1 MCPGSRIPLDGA
13 VSCKCIHEALAYKV
27 WLCVSPARM
36 GSDAYEDRD
45 AGRGVDLRLAENYL
59 PACFCIA
66 KGVLLALCLYAAET
80 RGSGSFVVGIGLGLV
95 LDRVYCTR
103 RIFDGNLL
111 LLCAYVSRTAALVGG
126 HVDGMDWALPG
137 ACLRALYFV
146 WFVLACLGMLPRRL
160 DSGVWGG
167 LRGLLGQ
174 GRTSELWHVYLW
186 YTCVCVCGTA
196 FAIPSVEDGPLLG
209 AVRIVAYVVMS
220 VLWVYAVGL
229 RQRGVLLVS
238 TEGCLVMV
246 CMYSAVLYLSAWMG
260 GVLCA
265 WGLWCIVRR
274 DSWPDVSGLVATPK
288 YQPMADDVE
297 APPEVPV
304 VVPEPRVVEPHVPID
319 DLSDT
324 AGLMEQFRL
333 AREAREAAKRV

>member
-1 MCPGSRIPLDGA
+1 M
-13 VSCKCIHEALAYKV
+13 
-27 WLCVSPARM
+27 
-36 GSDAYEDRD
+36 
-45 AGRGVDLRLAENYL
+45 AENYL

-95 LDRVYCTR
+95 LDRVYCAR

-196 FAIPSVEDGPLLG
+196 FVVPSSDEGQPIGTNRRPDPLLG

-220 VLWVYAVGL
+220 VLWVYAAGL
-229 RQRGVLLVS
+229 RQRGVQLIS
-238 TEGCLVMV
+238 TEGCLVMA

-260 GVLCA
+260 GALCA

-274 DSWPDVSGLVATPK
+274 DSWLEVSGLVAAPK

-297 APPEVPV
+297 APPEAPV
-304 VVPEPRVVEPHVPID
+304 VVPEPRMADPHIPID
-319 DLSDT
+319 DMSDT
-324 AGLMEQFRL
+324 AGLMEQFRM